1 MVMLLIQDG
10 KYTAT
15 YLKGCK
21 DDYFVNED
29 ILKKQ
34 KTFIDT
40 HIEIAKPVKK

>member
-1 MVMLLIQDG
+1 MENMLLHSQ
-10 KYTAT
+10 KVHH
-15 YLKGCK
+15 LKGCK

-34 KTFIDT
+34 KTFVDI